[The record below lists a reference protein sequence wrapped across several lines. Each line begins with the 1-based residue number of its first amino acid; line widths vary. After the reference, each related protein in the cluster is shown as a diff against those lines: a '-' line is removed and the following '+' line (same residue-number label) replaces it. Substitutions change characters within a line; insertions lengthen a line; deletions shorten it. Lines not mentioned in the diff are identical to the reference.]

1 MNTMTKEYENAIAK
15 YYSKLRIRTIPLISW
30 DLFTTRPNEA
40 SSFNTI
46 QKKWDSKHVF
56 YKVVIQSKKTIVVT
70 NANYEI
76 IFASANITKMNG
88 YSPEEV
94 IGKSPKIFQ
103 GKLTTDAAKINI
115 KKAIL
120 NKLPFKE
127 IILNYRKDGTV
138 YFCEIEAYPK
148 FDAKGNLINYIA
160 FEKLVS

>member
-1 MNTMTKEYENAIAK
+1 MTKEYEKAIAK

-30 DLFTTRPNEA
+30 DLFTTHPNEA
-40 SSFNTI
+40 SSFNAI
-46 QKKWDSKHVF
+46 QKKWNSKDIF

-76 IFASANITKMNG
+76 IFASDNITKMNG
-88 YSPEEV
+88 YSPKEV

-103 GKLTTDAAKINI
+103 GKLTTDVSKSNI

-127 IILNYRKDGTV
+127 IILNYRKDGSV

-160 FEKLVS
+160 FEKLAS

>member
-1 MNTMTKEYENAIAK
+1 MTREYENAIAK

-30 DLFTTRPNEA
+30 DLFTTHRNEA
-40 SSFNTI
+40 YSFNAI
-46 QKKWDSKHVF
+46 QKKWNSKDVF

-76 IFASANITKMNG
+76 IFASDNITKMNG

-94 IGKSPKIFQ
+94 MGKSPKIFQ
-103 GKLTTDAAKINI
+103 GKLTTDVSKSNI

-120 NKLPFKE
+120 NNLPFKE

-160 FEKLVS
+160 FEKLAS